1 MSKDIKFDAGEVFTR
16 ISTAKLVI
24 VGDVMLDE
32 FVSGQVERISPEA
45 PVPIMSRTRSSVMPG
60 GAANVARNLCHLGA
74 QVTLIGVTG
83 RDLAASRLK
92 DAIENEPGIQ
102 FCAIADAKRP
112 TTVKTR
118 FTAAGQQILRVD
130 DEDTAEIEGGILDRI
145 LNASDKAIARADA
158 LVLSDYNKG
167 IIHRKVAAALIDMA
181 RNAGIPV
188 LVDPKKTDPG
198 IYAGASI
205 ITPNLG
211 ELRQMTGLPLTSRD
225 EIARA
230 SNDLI
235 LHHGIGQI
243 LTTMGAGG
251 MVLVDGASQPLAVSS
266 MARSVF
272 DVSGAGDTVIATLSA
287 AMAAGTNTR
296 DAIHLAN
303 AAAGIVVS
311 KAGTSSVTP
320 GEVLGELASG
330 CDTSITTLLD
340 RIFTWRQNGLKI
352 GFTNGC
358 FDQLHPGHIRVLEKA
373 AASCDRLIVGLNSDS
388 STKTLKGDG
397 RPFQSEEIRAAVLAS
412 LPMVSGVAIFSE
424 KTPARLIRQI
434 MPDRLIK
441 GGDYTQDQ
449 VVGAD
454 LVRSNGGKVII
465 VPIREGYST
474 TRLSQR

>member
-102 FCAIADAKRP
+102 FRAIADAKRP

-145 LNASDKAIARADA
+145 LNASEKAIARADA

-211 ELRQMTGLPLTSRD
+211 ELRQMTGQTLTSKD

-230 SNDLI
+230 AQDLAAT
-235 LHHGIGQI
+235 HGLARYWLPWGQ
-243 LTTMGAGG
+243 
-251 MVLVDGASQPLAVSS
+251 
-266 MARSVF
+266 
-272 DVSGAGDTVIATLSA
+272 
-287 AMAAGTNTR
+287 
-296 DAIHLAN
+296 
-303 AAAGIVVS
+303 
-311 KAGTSSVTP
+311 
-320 GEVLGELASG
+320 
-330 CDTSITTLLD
+330 
-340 RIFTWRQNGLKI
+340 
-352 GFTNGC
+352 
-358 FDQLHPGHIRVLEKA
+358 
-373 AASCDRLIVGLNSDS
+373 
-388 STKTLKGDG
+388 
-397 RPFQSEEIRAAVLAS
+397 EE
-412 LPMVSGVAIFSE
+412 
-424 KTPARLIRQI
+424 
-434 MPDRLIK
+434 
-441 GGDYTQDQ
+441 
-449 VVGAD
+449 
-454 LVRSNGGKVII
+454 
-465 VPIREGYST
+465 
-474 TRLSQR
+474 